1 MFGAER
7 LDDTFRSFDDDHV
20 IFLDRLFAGND
31 EFLAVQL
38 SFDDC
43 TAVGSVLHTR
53 FVEREQL

>member
-7 LDDTFRSFDDDHV
+7 LDDTFRSFDGDHV

-31 EFLAVQL
+31 EFQAIQ
-38 SFDDC
+38 SPFDDC
-43 TAVGSVLHTR
+43 TAVVSDLHTR

>member
-7 LDDTFRSFDDDHV
+7 LEDTFRSFDDDHV

-31 EFLAVQL
+31 EFQAVQ
-38 SFDDC
+38 SPFDDS
-43 TAVGSVLHTR
+43 TAVGSDLHTR